1 MIESASLQELSGKI
15 RGGEIRSEEVMSSA
29 YDRIEAHDS
38 DLNVFR
44 SRLDRETALK
54 IAREIDQRA
63 ASGEELGPLAGIP
76 VSIKDNIC
84 IQDPELNGSCASAIL
99 EDYASPYDA
108 HVVERLKAAATIII
122 GKTNMASGMVMLALG
137 SDTGGSVRQPASLC
151 GVTGVKPSYGSVSR
165 YGLVAYGSSLD
176 QIGCLA
182 KSSEDC
188 NYALEVIQGH
198 DPRDS
203 TSSDQSLVGDGEDL
217 ELKGKRFCLPE
228 TYLDPEVVDA
238 EVIEAISEA
247 ESMLLKEGAVIE
259 KRPLEF
265 LRFVIPTYYI
275 LAFAEASS
283 NLGRFDGIRYGV
295 RSQKEA
301 NLKSL
306 YSDSRSKGFGREVQ
320 RRIMLGTFVLSSG
333 YYDQFY
339 GPGWNSRSASC
350 SRNSIS
356 SSVRFPLFLRLP
368 WEKKVRILWRCT
380 LRTFAV
386 FCRI

>member
-1 MIESASLQELSGKI
+1 MVESASLQELSGKI
-15 RGGEIRSEEVMSSA
+15 RGGEIRSEEMMASA

-54 IAREIDQRA
+54 KAREIDQRA
-63 ASGEELGPLAGIP
+63 ASGEKLGPLAGIP

-84 IQDPELNGSCASAIL
+84 IQDPELNGSCASGIL

-108 HVVERLKAAATIII
+108 HVVERLKAADAIII
-122 GKTNMASGMVMLALG
+122 GKTNMDEFAMGSSTENSAYGPTLNPWDHDRVPGGSSGGAAVSVASGMVLLALG

-188 NYALEVIQGH
+188 SYALEVIQGH

-203 TSSDQSLVGDGEDL
+203 TSSDQTLVGDGEDL
-217 ELKGKRFCLPE
+217 ELQGKRFCLPE

-306 YSDSRSKGFGREVQ
+306 YSDSRSK
-320 RRIMLGTFVLSSG
+320 ML
-333 YYDQFY
+333 
-339 GPGWNSRSASC
+339 
-350 SRNSIS
+350 
-356 SSVRFPLFLRLP
+356 
-368 WEKKVRILWRCT
+368 
-380 LRTFAV
+380 
-386 FCRI
+386 

>member
-1 MIESASLQELSGKI
+1 
-15 RGGEIRSEEVMSSA
+15 
-29 YDRIEAHDS
+29 
-38 DLNVFR
+38 
-44 SRLDRETALK
+44 
-54 IAREIDQRA
+54 
-63 ASGEELGPLAGIP
+63 
-76 VSIKDNIC
+76 
-84 IQDPELNGSCASAIL
+84 
-99 EDYASPYDA
+99 
-108 HVVERLKAAATIII
+108 
-122 GKTNMASGMVMLALG
+122 MVLLALG
-137 SDTGGSVRQPASLC
+137 SDTGGSAAACIAVRGDRGEAQLWKRF
-151 GVTGVKPSYGSVSR
+151 TLR
-165 YGLVAYGSSLD
+165 LVAYGSSLD

-188 NYALEVIQGH
+188 SYALEVIQGH

-203 TSSDQSLVGDGEDL
+203 TSSDQTLVGDGEDL
-217 ELKGKRFCLPE
+217 ELQGKRFCLPE

-306 YSDSRSKGFGREVQ
+306 YSDSRSKGFGRK
-320 RRIMLGTFVLSSG
+320 SSAG
-333 YYDQFY
+333 
-339 GPGWNSRSASC
+339 SC
-350 SRNSIS
+350 SVPS
-356 SSVRFPLFLRLP
+356 SSAQGITTSFMGVRPGSGRDGAAD
-368 WEKKVRILWRCT
+368 RQ
-380 LRTFAV
+380 AV
-386 FCRI
+386 

>member
-1 MIESASLQELSGKI
+1 MVESASLQELSGKI
-15 RGGEIRSEEVMSSA
+15 RGGEIRSEEVIAWA

-54 IAREIDQRA
+54 KAREIDQRA
-63 ASGEELGPLAGIP
+63 ASGEKLGPLAGIP

-108 HVVERLKAAATIII
+108 HVVERLKAADAIII
-122 GKTNMASGMVMLALG
+122 GKTNMDEFAMGSSTENSAYGPTLNPWDRDRVPGGSSGGAAVSVASGMVLLALG

-188 NYALEVIQGH
+188 SYALEVIQGH

-203 TSSDQSLVGDGEDL
+203 TSSDQTLVGDGEDL
-217 ELKGKRFCLPE
+217 ELQGKRFCLPE

-247 ESMLLKEGAVIE
+247 ELMLQKEGAVIE
-259 KRPLEF
+259 KRRLEF

-306 YSDSRSKGFGREVQ
+306 YSDS
-320 RRIMLGTFVLSSG
+320 
-333 YYDQFY
+333 
-339 GPGWNSRSASC
+339 
-350 SRNSIS
+350 
-356 SSVRFPLFLRLP
+356 
-368 WEKKVRILWRCT
+368 
-380 LRTFAV
+380 
-386 FCRI
+386 

>member
-1 MIESASLQELSGKI
+1 MVESASLQELSGKI
-15 RGGEIRSEEVMSSA
+15 RGGEIRSEEVMASA
-29 YDRIEAHDS
+29 YERIEAHDS

-54 IAREIDQRA
+54 KAREIDQRA
-63 ASGEELGPLAGIP
+63 ASGVKLGPLAGIP

-108 HVVERLKAAATIII
+108 HVVERLKAADAIII
-122 GKTNMASGMVMLALG
+122 GKTNMDEFAMGSSTENSAYGPTLNPWDRERVPGGSSGGAAVSVASGMVLLALG

-203 TSSDQSLVGDGEDL
+203 TSSDQILVGDGEDL

-238 EVIEAISEA
+238 EVIE
-247 ESMLLKEGAVIE
+247 
-259 KRPLEF
+259 
-265 LRFVIPTYYI
+265 
-275 LAFAEASS
+275 
-283 NLGRFDGIRYGV
+283 
-295 RSQKEA
+295 
-301 NLKSL
+301 
-306 YSDSRSKGFGREVQ
+306 
-320 RRIMLGTFVLSSG
+320 
-333 YYDQFY
+333 
-339 GPGWNSRSASC
+339 
-350 SRNSIS
+350 
-356 SSVRFPLFLRLP
+356 
-368 WEKKVRILWRCT
+368 
-380 LRTFAV
+380 
-386 FCRI
+386 